1 MRTPQHSTTS
11 PQREA
16 MVKPSDLE
24 NGVTEAK
31 EKDIL
36 DAEPDEAEG
45 SDSTLSDTR
54 SIHSIGNQ
62 TNELSPKRL
71 MIAIPALSVA
81 LFVSFI
87 DTTSVST
94 SIPAIS
100 SDLDTGTAT
109 AWIGSSFLVAS
120 TAFQLI
126 NGRLSD
132 IFGRKNCLLLCLALL
147 GIGDIG
153 CGCSQSKEML
163 FIFRSIAG
171 IGGGGINSLAMIIVS
186 DITTLENRGKYQGIF
201 GAIIAMANGTGPFIG
216 GALVDSV
223 TWRWVFWIV
232 PMLALPAAVLIFFF
246 LPLKHDRG
254 NYGEKIRKIDYG
266 GIALNLAAVLLV
278 LIPLSGGGVQYA
290 WNSPLVIA
298 MLTVGVCTAIAFV
311 LYEWKIAPIPIMP
324 VHLVK
329 FPHCPALYIQN
340 FFTGMCFYGNFFYLP
355 IYFQSVLG
363 YSALISGALLLAV
376 IIPTSVTSIFSGQM
390 MTKTGRYLWIVVIG
404 FVFWVLG
411 TGLKCAFD
419 RNTKIWHIVL
429 VLVVEGL
436 GIGMTLQ
443 PTLVAILSNSSQSDR
458 AVATGLRNFIRTIGG
473 AFGLIISGAILAN
486 TLDKKLSGLP
496 FMTPEILKNLT
507 SSTYSLD
514 SLGLEV
520 SERKDV
526 LDAYMTGIRYI
537 YILYAASAGVN
548 LVLCAGIGNTGLKA
562 KKPIEEKEKGE
573 GADETSSSTP
583 DPVQVHDIRETQE
596 EASKEEDSK
605 R

>member
-1 MRTPQHSTTS
+1 MATHDKTPSVGS
-11 PQREA
+11 PSEL
-16 MVKPSDLE
+16 SDLE
-24 NGVTEAK
+24 NGIVEVK
-31 EKDIL
+31 EKDDLRPEQDVKSDPSSIDEDVD
-36 DAEPDEAEG
+36 DA
-45 SDSTLSDTR
+45 R
-54 SIHSIGNQ
+54 SVRSVRSIGNQ
-62 TNELSPKRL
+62 TNTMSGKRL
-71 MIAIPALSVA
+71 MIAIPLLSVA

-87 DTTSVST
+87 DTTSVAT

-100 SDLDTGTAT
+100 ADLDTGTAT
-109 AWIGSSFLVAS
+109 SWIGSSFLVAS

-163 FIFRSIAG
+163 FVFRSIAG

-254 NYGEKIRKIDYG
+254 NYGEKVRKIDFG

-298 MLTVGVCTAIAFV
+298 MLTIGGCTTIAFI
-311 LYEWKIAPIPIMP
+311 LYEWKVAPIPIMP
-324 VHLVK
+324 VRLVK
-329 FPHCPALYIQN
+329 YPYCPALYLQN
-340 FFTGMCFYGNFFYLP
+340 FFTGLCFYGNFFYLP

-363 YSALISGALLLAV
+363 YSALVSGALLLSV
-376 IIPTSVTSIFSGQM
+376 IIATSVTSIVSGQF
-390 MTKTGRYLWIVVIG
+390 MTRSGRYLWIVVLG
-404 FVFWVLG
+404 FVFWTLG
-411 TGLKCAFD
+411 TGLKCAFN
-419 RNTKIWHIVL
+419 RSTKVYHIVL
-429 VLVVEGL
+429 VLIVEGL

-443 PTLVAILSNSSQSDR
+443 PTLVAILSNSSNSDR

-473 AFGLIISGAILAN
+473 AFGLIISGAILSN
-486 TLDKKLSGLP
+486 TLDKDLSQLP
-496 FMTPEILKNLT
+496 FMTRNILQNLT
-507 SSTYSLD
+507 SSTYGLD
-514 SLGLEV
+514 KMGFTFE
-520 SERKDV
+520 EREQV
-526 LDAYMTGIRYI
+526 LNSYMKGIEYI
-537 YILYAASAGVN
+537 YILYAASAGAN
-548 LVLCAGIGNTGLKA
+548 LVMCAWIGNTSLKV
-562 KKPIEEKEKGE
+562 KKPVEEKKEDTDSE
-573 GADETSSSTP
+573 GVVTP
-583 DPVQVHDIRETQE
+583 EPVQESQGEVRREEQ
-596 EASKEEDSK
+596 KV
-605 R
+605 